1 MKWKEDEELH
11 CKASY
16 VQKTGAKTY
25 GQRKYWYFYCNRSGS
40 YQARGKG
47 ERLIKTQGSCKLGAV
62 CSSYIKAY
70 QELESNTELVV
81 EYCATHHNH
90 DHELAHLPIPKEV
103 AMEISY
109 KLQQGI
115 AMDKILDD
123 IRDEGGTVT
132 VGRQHLI
139 NKQDITNIKRKLN
152 IDGIQMHENDH
163 FSVCAWVQEM
173 EQIDYN
179 PVTLFKAQ
187 GVEGNGKL
195 KKEDFVI
202 GIQTEF
208 QKDLMEEYGGNIIC
222 MDATHGTNV

>member
-1 MKWKEDEELH
+1 M
-11 CKASY
+11 
-16 VQKTGAKTY
+16 
-25 GQRKYWYFYCNRSGS
+25 
-40 YQARGKG
+40 
-47 ERLIKTQGSCKLGAV
+47 
-62 CSSYIKAY
+62 
-70 QELESNTELVV
+70 V

-109 KLQQGI
+109 KLQKGI

-152 IDGIQMHENDH
+152 IDGIQRHENDH

-195 KKEDFVI
+195 KKEDFII

-208 QKDLMEEYGGNIIC
+208 QKDLMGGNIIC
-222 MDATHGTNV
+222 MDATHGTNVYDFQLITVLVVDSLGEGIPVAWAISNSEDGLQVEHRQQGEHRENIENREHTDNRENTENR